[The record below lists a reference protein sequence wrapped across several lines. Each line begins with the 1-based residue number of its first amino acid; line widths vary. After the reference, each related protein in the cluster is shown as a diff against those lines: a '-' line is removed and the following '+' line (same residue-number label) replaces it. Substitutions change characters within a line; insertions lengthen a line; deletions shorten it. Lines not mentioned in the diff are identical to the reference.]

1 MLKKYKNKVHKPK
14 KTIVGGVEKDE
25 NISIMSIKDKLEL
38 LRKISNVP
46 FIKSH
51 FKNSPFDK
59 EPDGNYN
66 TLEKFLLNNT
76 NNYDVALQII
86 KHILMCLYLGN
97 DECYYYLEKYIRSN
111 RPNIPLQYYEDNDII
126 FPNIGIYNIG
136 DDNYQKYNNNVNL
149 LFEGLKSKI
158 CEKILSGGSDMFNL
172 FIINK
177 YKYNAIFFLSKTL
190 DDENPLTKE
199 NVELYVHNRY
209 YDSVTDK
216 TIKTKMIGYNDSKT
230 GKINPNFKK
239 VLNTNIIDII
249 KDINT
254 KNTDNED
261 IIVIKENYKKELL
274 NQDNLTGTMIIGF
287 INSLY
292 DTPSIHKEYVNI
304 LYENL
309 VKFNTMFFINLFIE
323 NNINNNKLRDDTL
336 EELLKNLRRCSIG
349 FYTKKEKFIK
359 LVKESIRNYNKI
371 DENSYDNDTNL
382 VKKVTNIDKKVDIK
396 FLNVAGKI
404 LKKECKDDDNMK
416 GIKQILFYSFM
427 LYNDELNQNTFNSS
441 FKSND
446 IIIQRLKSISRK
458 QYFKEGE
465 VNDCSTEITEII
477 NSKSY
482 IEEGFSL
489 YTTESTNKLS
499 TLPSKTNEEY
509 ILYKNEYIR
518 IAENV
523 KDIINQSGKSKYN
536 TSISSYKTKYESVN
550 PSDSDGLNEIDNLEI
565 K

>member
-1 MLKKYKNKVHKPK
+1 
-14 KTIVGGVEKDE
+14 
-25 NISIMSIKDKLEL
+25 
-38 LRKISNVP
+38 
-46 FIKSH
+46 
-51 FKNSPFDK
+51 
-59 EPDGNYN
+59 
-66 TLEKFLLNNT
+66 
-76 NNYDVALQII
+76 
-86 KHILMCLYLGN
+86 
-97 DECYYYLEKYIRSN
+97 
-111 RPNIPLQYYEDNDII
+111 
-126 FPNIGIYNIG
+126 
-136 DDNYQKYNNNVNL
+136 
-149 LFEGLKSKI
+149 
-158 CEKILSGGSDMFNL
+158 
-172 FIINK
+172 
-177 YKYNAIFFLSKTL
+177 
-190 DDENPLTKE
+190 
-199 NVELYVHNRY
+199 
-209 YDSVTDK
+209 
-216 TIKTKMIGYNDSKT
+216 MIGYNDSKT

-239 VLNTNIIDII
+239 VLNADIIDII

-261 IIVIKENYKKELL
+261 IIVIRQNYNKDLL

-304 LYENL
+304 LYNNS

-323 NNINNNKLRDDTL
+323 NNKNDKLRDDTL
-336 EELLKNLRRCSIG
+336 EDLLTNLRRCSIG
-349 FYTKKEKFIK
+349 FYKKKEDFIK

-371 DENSYDNDTNL
+371 DENSYVKDTKL

-396 FLNVAGKI
+396 LLKWVGKSDCTA
-404 LKKECKDDDNMK
+404 EDNKK
-416 GIKQILFYSFM
+416 GIKNILFYSFM
-427 LYNDELNQNTFNSS
+427 LYNDILNSNTFIDESNSN
-441 FKSND
+441 K

-458 QYFKEGE
+458 LYFKEGE

-499 TLPSKTNEEY
+499 TLPSKTTDEY
-509 ILYKNEYIR
+509 ILYKNEYMI

-523 KDIINQSGKSKYN
+523 KGIIAQSGKSKYN

-550 PSDSDGLNEIDNLEI
+550 PRDSDGLNEIDNLEI

>member
-38 LRKISNVP
+38 LRKISNAP

-59 EPDGNYN
+59 GPDGNYN
-66 TLEKFLLNNT
+66 TLEKFLLNNN

-97 DECYYYLEKYIRSN
+97 DECYYYLEKYIRNN
-111 RPNIPLQYYEDNDII
+111 RTNITTEYYKDNNTI
-126 FPNIGIYNIG
+126 FPKLDIYEISG
-136 DDNYQKYNNNVNL
+136 DNYTNYNDNVNL

-158 CEKILSGGSDMFNL
+158 CEKILSGGGDIFNL

-177 YKYNAIFFLSKTL
+177 YKYNGIFYLKKNL
-190 DDENPLTKE
+190 DDKNPLTKE
-199 NVELYVHNRY
+199 NVELYVNNKY

-216 TIKTKMIGYNDSKT
+216 TIKTKMIGYNDSNT
-230 GKINPNFKK
+230 GKINLNYKK
-239 VLNTNIIDII
+239 VLNADIIDII

-261 IIVIKENYKKELL
+261 IIVIRQNYKKELL

-292 DTPSIHKEYVNI
+292 DTPTSHKEYEKI
-304 LYENL
+304 LYDNS

-336 EELLKNLRRCSIG
+336 EDLLTNLRRCSIG
-349 FYTKKEKFIK
+349 FYKKKEDFIK

-371 DENSYDNDTNL
+371 DENSYVKDTNL

-396 FLNVAGKI
+396 LLKWVGKSDCTA
-404 LKKECKDDDNMK
+404 EDNKK
-416 GIKQILFYSFM
+416 GIKNILFYSFM
-427 LYNDELNQNTFNSS
+427 LYNDILNSNTFTDESNSN
-441 FKSND
+441 K

-458 QYFKEGE
+458 LYFKEGE

-499 TLPSKTNEEY
+499 TLPSKTTGEY
-509 ILYKNEYIR
+509 ILYKNEYMS

-523 KDIINQSGKSKYN
+523 KGIIDQSGKSKYN
-536 TSISSYKTKYESVN
+536 TSISSYKTKYQTVN
-550 PSDSDGLNEIDNLEI
+550 ASDSDGLIEIDNLKIE
-565 K
+565 

>member
-59 EPDGNYN
+59 GPDGNYN
-66 TLEKFLLNNT
+66 TLEKFLLNNN

-97 DECYYYLEKYIRSN
+97 DECYYYLETYIRSN
-111 RPNIPLQYYEDNDII
+111 RPNIPLKYYEDNNII
-126 FPNIGIYNIG
+126 FPNIGIYNID

-158 CEKILSGGSDMFNL
+158 CEKISSGGGDIFNL

-177 YKYNAIFFLSKTL
+177 YKYNGIFYLKKNL
-190 DDENPLTKE
+190 DDKNPLTKE
-199 NVELYVHNRY
+199 NVELYVNNRY

-216 TIKTKMIGYNDSKT
+216 TIKTKMIGYNDSNT
-230 GKINPNFKK
+230 GKINLNFKK
-239 VLNTNIIDII
+239 VLNADIIDII

-261 IIVIKENYKKELL
+261 IIVIRQNYKKELL

-336 EELLKNLRRCSIG
+336 EDLLTNLRRCSIG
-349 FYTKKEKFIK
+349 FYKKKEDFIK

-371 DENSYDNDTNL
+371 DENSYVKNTKL
-382 VKKVTNIDKKVDIK
+382 VKKVTNIDKKVDITLLK
-396 FLNVAGKI
+396 WVGKSDCTA
-404 LKKECKDDDNMK
+404 EDNKK
-416 GIKQILFYSFM
+416 GIKNILFYSFM
-427 LYNDELNQNTFNSS
+427 LYNDILNSNTFTDESNSN
-441 FKSND
+441 K

-458 QYFKEGE
+458 LYFKEGE

-499 TLPSKTNEEY
+499 TLPSKTTDEY
-509 ILYKNEYIR
+509 ILYKNEYMS

-523 KDIINQSGKSKYN
+523 KGIIAQSGKSKYN
-536 TSISSYKTKYESVN
+536 TSISSYKTKYQTVN
-550 PSDSDGLNEIDNLEI
+550 ASDSDGLNEIDNLEI

>member
-1 MLKKYKNKVHKPK
+1 MLKKDKNKVHKPK
-14 KTIVGGVEKDE
+14 NTIVGGVEKDE

-38 LRKISNVP
+38 LRKISNAP

-59 EPDGNYN
+59 GPGDNYN
-66 TLEKFLLNNT
+66 TLENFLLNNT

-86 KHILMCLYLGN
+86 KYILMCLYLGN
-97 DECYYYLEKYIRSN
+97 DECYYYLDNYIRSN

-158 CEKILSGGSDMFNL
+158 CEKILSGGSDIFNL

-177 YKYNAIFFLSKTL
+177 YKYNAIIFLRKTL
-190 DDENPLTKE
+190 DDETPLTKE

-239 VLNTNIIDII
+239 VLNINIKTIIDDI
-249 KDINT
+249 KTN
-254 KNTDNED
+254 KKDNED

-336 EELLKNLRRCSIG
+336 EDLLTNLRRCSIG
-349 FYTKKEKFIK
+349 FYKKKEDFIK

-371 DENSYDNDTNL
+371 DENSYVKDTNL

-396 FLNVAGKI
+396 LLNWVGKSDC
-404 LKKECKDDDNMK
+404 EAEDNKK
-416 GIKQILFYSFM
+416 GIKNILFYSFM
-427 LYNDELNQNTFNSS
+427 LYNDILNSNTFTDESNSN
-441 FKSND
+441 K

-458 QYFKEGE
+458 LYFKEGE

-518 IAENV
+518 MAENV
-523 KDIINQSGKSKYN
+523 KEIITPSGKSKYN

-550 PSDSDGLNEIDNLEI
+550 QSDRDGHNVIENLKREIT
-565 K
+565 

>member
-1 MLKKYKNKVHKPK
+1 MLKKDKNKVHKPK
-14 KTIVGGVEKDE
+14 NTIVGGVEKDE

-59 EPDGNYN
+59 GPDGNYN
-66 TLEKFLLNNT
+66 TLEKFLLNNN

-97 DECYYYLEKYIRSN
+97 DECYYYLETYIRSN
-111 RPNIPLQYYEDNDII
+111 RPNIPLNYYEDNNII
-126 FPNIGIYNIG
+126 FPNIGIYNID

-158 CEKILSGGSDMFNL
+158 CEKISSGGSDIFNL
-172 FIINK
+172 FINNK
-177 YKYNAIFFLSKTL
+177 YKYNGIFYLKKNL
-190 DDENPLTKE
+190 DDKNPLTKE
-199 NVELYVHNRY
+199 NVELYVNNRY

-230 GKINPNFKK
+230 GKINLYFKK
-239 VLNTNIIDII
+239 VLNADIIDII

-261 IIVIKENYKKELL
+261 IIVIRQNYKKELL

-336 EELLKNLRRCSIG
+336 EDLLTNLRRCSIG
-349 FYTKKEKFIK
+349 FYKKKEDFIK

-371 DENSYDNDTNL
+371 DENSYVKNTKL
-382 VKKVTNIDKKVDIK
+382 VKKVTNIDKKVDITLLK
-396 FLNVAGKI
+396 WVGKSDCTA
-404 LKKECKDDDNMK
+404 EDNKK
-416 GIKQILFYSFM
+416 GIKNILFYSFM
-427 LYNDELNQNTFNSS
+427 LYNDILNSNTFTDESNSN
-441 FKSND
+441 K

-458 QYFKEGE
+458 LYFKEGE

-499 TLPSKTNEEY
+499 TLPSKTTDEY
-509 ILYKNEYIR
+509 ILYKNEYMS

-523 KDIINQSGKSKYN
+523 KGIIAQSGKSKYN
-536 TSISSYKTKYESVN
+536 TSISTYKTKYQTVN
-550 PSDSDGLNEIDNLEI
+550 ASDSDGLIVIDNLKIE
-565 K
+565 

>member
-59 EPDGNYN
+59 GPDGNYN
-66 TLEKFLLNNT
+66 TLEKFLLNNN

-97 DECYYYLEKYIRSN
+97 DECYYYLETYIRSN
-111 RPNIPLQYYEDNDII
+111 RPNIPLNYYEDNNII
-126 FPNIGIYNIG
+126 FPNIGIYNID

-158 CEKILSGGSDMFNL
+158 CEKISSGGGDIFNL

-177 YKYNAIFFLSKTL
+177 YKYNGIFYLKKNL
-190 DDENPLTKE
+190 DDKNPLTKE
-199 NVELYVHNRY
+199 NVELYVNNRY

-216 TIKTKMIGYNDSKT
+216 TIKTKMIGYNDSNT
-230 GKINPNFKK
+230 GKINLNFKK
-239 VLNTNIIDII
+239 VLNADIIDII

-261 IIVIKENYKKELL
+261 IIVIRQNYKKELL

-336 EELLKNLRRCSIG
+336 EDLLTNLRRCSIG
-349 FYTKKEKFIK
+349 FYKKKEDFIK

-371 DENSYDNDTNL
+371 DENSYVKNTKL
-382 VKKVTNIDKKVDIK
+382 VKKVTNIDKKVDITLLK
-396 FLNVAGKI
+396 WVGKSDCTA
-404 LKKECKDDDNMK
+404 EDNKK
-416 GIKQILFYSFM
+416 GIKNILFYSFM
-427 LYNDELNQNTFNSS
+427 LYNDILNSNTFTDESNSN
-441 FKSND
+441 K

-458 QYFKEGE
+458 LYFKEGE

-499 TLPSKTNEEY
+499 TLPSKTTDEY
-509 ILYKNEYIR
+509 ILYKNEYMS

-523 KDIINQSGKSKYN
+523 KGIIAQSGKSKYN
-536 TSISSYKTKYESVN
+536 TSISSYKTKYQTVN
-550 PSDSDGLNEIDNLEI
+550 ASDSDGLIVIDNLKIE
-565 K
+565 